1 MNHSSAPVLAAPP
14 RRIVSLVPSITEALF
29 ALGLGSRVVGVTE
42 WCIHPAGDVA
52 GLPKLGGTKN
62 PDVEGI
68 ARLAPDLVIAN
79 HEENTRRA
87 VEQLEAAGLEVWV
100 TYPRTVREGAQLL
113 SDLADLAGLAP
124 DAAARRNVALPALAV
139 VDEAEQAAKNAA
151 SLRPRV
157 FCPIWKDP
165 WMVVGAD
172 TYAHDMLRLCGA
184 DNPFAELG
192 DRRYPIVEI
201 ADIEAAR
208 PDVVLL
214 PDEPYRFTQND
225 ADEIARLDL
234 PAARTGRIHLIDGTW
249 ASWYGPRIPPA
260 VHGIRRLLSDS
271 PKAID

>member
-1 MNHSSAPVLAAPP
+1 VLAAPP

-87 VEQLEAAGLEVWV
+87 VEQLEAAGLAVWV

-124 DAAARRNVALPALAV
+124 DAAARRDVALPALAV

-184 DNPFAELG
+184 DNPFAEFG

-260 VHGIRRLLSDS
+260 VQGIRRLLYDS

>member
-1 MNHSSAPVLAAPP
+1 VNHSRVPVLAAPP

-79 HEENTRRA
+79 HEENTRRS
-87 VEQLEAAGLEVWV
+87 VEQLEAAGLAVWV

-124 DAAARRNVALPALAV
+124 DAAARRDVVLPALAV

-184 DNPFAELG
+184 DNPFAEPG

-249 ASWYGPRIPPA
+249 VSWYGPRIPPA